1 MPRGAKYPEELWQ
14 RVRAAYVQGVE
25 DENGFRRFPTYQQ
38 LEAEYNVNYGTIALR
53 CKKQGWQEERA
64 IFERKL
70 KEDIDAK
77 KRKELLKA
85 SVEFDSSS
93 LKLAKAIQAEIGQ
106 LLVAAQYERQKIAQG
121 LEPERKIFTSS
132 ALSSMAMALATA
144 QKVGRLALGESTE
157 NGRDV
162 GDFRAELDEARAIVA
177 RLAEQKRTGGNLSVV
192 EMDRNRSTQPASA

>member
-38 LEAEYNVNYGTIALR
+38 LEAEFNVNYGTIALR
-53 CKKQGWQEERA
+53 CKKEGWQEERA

-192 EMDRNRSTQPASA
+192 EMDRNRATQPASA

>member
-1 MPRGAKYPEELWQ
+1 MPRPTKYAEELWNK
-14 RVRAAYVQGVE
+14 VRTAYVQGVE

-38 LEAEYNVNYGTIALR
+38 LQTEFGINYGTIALR
-53 CKKQGWQEERA
+53 CKTQGWQEERA

-85 SVEFDSSS
+85 SIEFDSSS
-93 LKLAKAIQAEIGQ
+93 LKLAKAIQSEIGQ
-106 LLVAAQYERQKIAQG
+106 LLVAAQYERQKISQG
-121 LEPERKIFTSS
+121 LEPERKIFTTS
-132 ALSSMAMALATA
+132 ALSSMATALATA

-162 GDFRAELDEARAIVA
+162 GDFRAELDEARAIIA
-177 RLAEQKRTGGNLSVV
+177 RLAEQKRTGGNLSVP
-192 EMDRNRSTQPASA
+192 EMDTDSPPEPASA

>member
-53 CKKQGWQEERA
+53 CKKEGWQEERA

>member
-1 MPRGAKYPEELWQ
+1 MPRGQKFPEELWLKI
-14 RVRAAYVQGVE
+14 RTAYVQGIE
-25 DENGFRRFPTYQQ
+25 DESGFRKFPTYQQ
-38 LEAEYNVNYGTIALR
+38 LEAEYGIQYSTISLR
-53 CKKQGWQEERA
+53 CNKEGWQEERA

-85 SVEFDSSS
+85 SLEFDSSS

-106 LLVAAQYERQKIAQG
+106 LLVGAQHQRQKIAAG
-121 LEPERKIFTSS
+121 LESEKKIFTSS
-132 ALSSMAMALATA
+132 SLSSLAMALATA

-162 GDFRAELDEARAIVA
+162 GDFRAELDEARSIVA
-177 RLAEQKRTGGNLSVV
+177 RLA
-192 EMDRNRSTQPASA
+192 

>member
-53 CKKQGWQEERA
+53 CKKEGWQEERA

-70 KEDIDAK
+70 REDIDAK

>member
-1 MPRGAKYPEELWQ
+1 MPRGSKYPEELWQ

-53 CKKQGWQEERA
+53 CKKEGWQEERA

-132 ALSSMAMALATA
+132 ALSSMAMALSTA

-192 EMDRNRSTQPASA
+192 EVDRNRSTQPASA